1 MKQDIYPN
9 ITTNYNMARRSNKN
23 KATNQENEETINK
36 EITSS
41 SSSEEEDDHG
51 DLINNKVDE
60 DISNVLH
67 LLKNNELD
75 KLLNKENEFFK
86 DEHFEVEKKIADKP
100 LYLKDYQRD
109 LLLSNNQ
116 EEKPFKTYQEEQDD
130 QKNEIINEINAELS
144 DKEDSDG
151 EDFFTKKEK
160 KTSIKAITDKLPELK
175 EDESDDEK
183 KEEFLQQFLDKQAWI
198 PKTINE
204 KGEVTVAKE
213 LGEYKTIENIADD
226 DDEFD
231 EAAEKFEN
239 AYNFRY
245 EDPNSVEVVSYA
257 RQQATLRRDQLSS
270 RQKKRLL
277 EKEQKIKESSNINQ
291 QVQKTKTKMS
301 KQMKD
306 IILGIEKEYGKKI
319 DDAMV
324 NKLSDLL
331 IDGDFDM
338 NNWDALINELF
349 DDNFYNEDG
358 DAPVDMEGEF
368 AEDEEAEEI
377 KEVKEEKKLSKK
389 KQKQLEK
396 EQAKKDANK
405 LDNIIENTL
414 EAKKLNIIDT
424 IKAPEER
431 GRSRKQEDVKFR
443 YREVSPN
450 SFGLELREIFAA
462 EDEQLNEFMPIK
474 NFTNYKKKEEIMKER
489 RKMLKKGKRLSNW
502 RQKYPINFDEIVDE
516 EHQGKNKKQK
526 KSK

>member
-1 MKQDIYPN
+1 
-9 ITTNYNMARRSNKN
+9 MARRSNKN
-23 KATNQENEETINK
+23 KFSNQENKGTIDK
-36 EITSS
+36 DITTS

-51 DLINNKVDE
+51 DLINTKVDE
-60 DISNVLH
+60 DISNVIQ
-67 LLKNNELD
+67 LLRNNELE
-75 KLLNKENEFFK
+75 KLLDKDNQFFK
-86 DEHFEVEKKIADKP
+86 DEHFEVEKKVADKP

-109 LLLSNNQ
+109 LLLSKPE

-130 QKNEIINEINAELS
+130 QKKEILNEINAELD
-144 DKEDSDG
+144 DKEDSDD
-151 EDFFTKKEK
+151 DFFTKKEK

-175 EDESDDEK
+175 EDESDEEK
-183 KEEFLQQFLDKQAWI
+183 KEEFLQQFLNKQAWI

-204 KGEVTVAKE
+204 KGEITVARDDA
-213 LGEYKTIENIADD
+213 EYKTIENIVDD
-226 DDEFD
+226 DDEFE

-257 RQQATLRRDQLSS
+257 RTQATLRRDQLSS
-270 RQKKRLL
+270 RQKKRLQ
-277 EKEQKIKESSNINQ
+277 EKEQKLKEQTNINQ
-291 QVQKTKTKMS
+291 QVQKTKTKLS

-306 IILGIEKEYGKKI
+306 IISSIEKEYGKKL
-319 DDAMV
+319 DDGMI
-324 NKLSDLL
+324 NKLTDLL
-331 IDGDFDM
+331 IDGEFDV
-338 NNWDALINELF
+338 NNWDALIGELF
-349 DDNFYNEDG
+349 NEDFYNEGG
-358 DAPVDMEGEF
+358 DIPADMEGEF
-368 AEDEEAEEI
+368 GEDEGQAVEEI
-377 KEVKEEKKLSKK
+377 KEVKKLSKK

-396 EQAKKDANK
+396 EQAKKDASK
-405 LDNIIENTL
+405 MESVIEEAL

-431 GRSRKQEDVKFR
+431 GRSRKTDDVKFR

-502 RQKYPINFDEIVDE
+502 RKKYAANLEHFADE
-516 EHQGKNKKQK
+516 EQQGNNKKQK
-526 KSK
+526 KSD